1 VFCGSIAGCVVLNA
15 KSPSKNCNTLQY
27 IATMYVYIYIIGL
40 LFCQCPLCCAAQS
53 RGLRCWM
60 RTHPQHIATHCN
72 TLQHIATHCND
83 IFIYFWDLCT
93 CFFRAFVFCGS
104 IAGFVVL
111 DAKSPLKNCNTLQRY
126 VYVYFFEFIDFFFQ
140 GPLCFA
146 AQSRGLW
153 CWMRNQAKL

>member
-60 RTHPQHIATHCN
+60 RNYPQHIATHCN
-72 TLQHIATHCND
+72 TLQHTATHCNT
-83 IFIYFWDLCT
+83 LQHT
-93 CFFRAFVFCGS
+93 ATH
-104 IAGFVVL
+104 
-111 DAKSPLKNCNTLQRY
+111 CNTLQHTATIY
-126 VYVYFFEFIDFFFQ
+126 SYIFWICVLVFS

-146 AQSRGLW
+146 ARSRGLW
-153 CWMRNQAKL
+153 CWMRNHP